1 MGSGFFDM
9 AAQKQKKGINLI
21 IKPEQELSI
30 SSQFLNWALTYGRY
44 MIIIIQIMVLSV
56 FFMRFKLDRDRTDL
70 KEAVSQ
76 KKALISSFTDMEN
89 EINRVH
95 KRLAD
100 IRQVTTN
107 QDLYIRVIN
116 FLERNTPT
124 ATTYSLITLSK
135 NKLTMVAVA
144 ENLRTFNYLL
154 KRIQNESLLTDL
166 ELSDLKRR
174 ADGRVEFR
182 LHSTVNVTE

>member
-1 MGSGFFDM
+1 M
-9 AAQKQKKGINLI
+9 GINLI
-21 IKPEQELSI
+21 IKPEEQISI

-44 MIIIIQIMVLSV
+44 FIIIIQIMVLSV

-70 KEAVSQ
+70 KESVSQ
-76 KKALISSFTDMEN
+76 KKALIASFTDMEQ

-95 KRLAD
+95 IRLSD
-100 IRQVTTN
+100 IRQITTN
-107 QDLYIRVIN
+107 QDLYLRVIN
-116 FLERNTPT
+116 FLEKNTPA

-135 NKLTMVAVA
+135 NKLSIAAVA
-144 ENLRTFNYLL
+144 ENLKTFNFLL
-154 KRIQNESLLTDL
+154 KRIQNETLLTDL

-182 LHSTVNVTE
+182 LQATVSDQIKN